1 MTTPLNAG
9 TATLVD
15 EIGRKY
21 EYQGQTTIH
30 GTLYT
35 FTGYEVLS
43 STDLGF
49 SLKQNRIDRG
59 SGGLDGIHTHQRLP
73 DWAGELNVL
82 AGSDPETD
90 FPEGKMATLSGFE
103 AFLVVDGK
111 VTKNEDVTKLSLKL
125 QMVIDAEGTFGGIPS
140 AS

>member
-1 MTTPLNAG
+1 MTTPLNLG
-9 TATLVD
+9 THTLVD

-35 FTGYEVLS
+35 FTGYEVIS

-49 SLKQNRIDRG
+49 TLKQTRIDEG
-59 SGGLDGIHTHQRLP
+59 AGKLDGIHTHQRLA

-82 AGSDPETD
+82 SGSNPATD
-90 FPEGKMATLSGFE
+90 FPEGKMATLSGFT
-103 AFLVVDGK
+103 AFLVVDAK
-111 VTKNEDVTKLSLKL
+111 VTKNEELTKLSLKL
-125 QMVIDAEGTFGGIPS
+125 QKVVDSGRAGGEMAS
-140 AS
+140 A